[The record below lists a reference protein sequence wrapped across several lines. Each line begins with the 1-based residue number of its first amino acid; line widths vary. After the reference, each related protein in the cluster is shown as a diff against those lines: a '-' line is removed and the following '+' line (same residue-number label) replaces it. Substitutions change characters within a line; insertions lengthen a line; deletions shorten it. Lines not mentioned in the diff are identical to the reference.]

1 MVLLV
6 DKNIET
12 IVVTI
17 FRMFESERQMRY
29 VKQRHERCKKDPNR
43 TVSDKTRMTKMK
55 NETTHQMGLIA
66 DQILQ
71 K

>member
-1 MVLLV
+1 MLRFTASDIKKKNYLACGKPVKYDPKWGEILIETDQEMTQMVLLV

-29 VKQRHERCKKDPNR
+29 VK
-43 TVSDKTRMTKMK
+43 
-55 NETTHQMGLIA
+55 
-66 DQILQ
+66 
-71 K
+71 